1 MNIIDLIQE
10 QSSSYT
16 KNEQEIA
23 YYILNHPLDAGR
35 FTIEK
40 LAEETNTSKAALI
53 RFAKKL
59 GFSGYSEFKYALNR
73 FLVSNNAEVSTNY
86 HEDSPLAI
94 TNIYIHTL
102 QEFQNS
108 ITEEQVYSL
117 AKRIKDSSK
126 IRILG
131 FSRSSF
137 SAQQMEARLLRIGID
152 SKSLNDSVEITDTV
166 NILQENDLVI
176 AFSVSDNTKF
186 YENCIRDIHQQG
198 AQFAFITTNPALSFK
213 DEADYYF
220 ALPHVTHDNS
230 FSFLDNRALFF
241 VFIEVLLNALA
252 KVM

>member
-213 DEADYYF
+213 DEADYNF

-230 FSFLDNRALFF
+230 FSFLDNQALFF